1 MKFQSLKENNHP
13 QIWIQERK
21 IVDYFM
27 IGATI
32 SIGREILCL
41 LYAEFFEN
49 SLKKPK
55 TKGHKG
61 HKGHSSVTQTD
72 KKRFITSHI

>member
-1 MKFQSLKENNHP
+1 MK
-13 QIWIQERK
+13 
-21 IVDYFM
+21 VADYLM

-32 SIGREILCL
+32 RIGQEILCL
-41 LYAEFFEN
+41 LYARFFEN

-55 TKGHKG
+55 TKGHKR
-61 HKGHSSVTQTD
+61 HKGHSSVIQTD